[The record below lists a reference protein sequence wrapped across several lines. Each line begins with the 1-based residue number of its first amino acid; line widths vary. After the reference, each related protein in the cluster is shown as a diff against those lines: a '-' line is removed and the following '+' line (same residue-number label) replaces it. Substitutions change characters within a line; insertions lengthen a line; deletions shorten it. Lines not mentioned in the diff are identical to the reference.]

1 MILHSP
7 FAIFAHMKIRN
18 ILVLLLGVGLLAC
31 SRHSEF
37 KQGLAEAEA
46 LMMEHP
52 DSALALLQRTDSAAL
67 AGDRECRALHALLLS
82 QAMDKNYMDVADD
95 SLISLAVQYYENSR
109 DVRHRM
115 LTHYYHGRVLYNAEQ
130 YPRSLIASLQAMQ
143 DAETLDD
150 KFWLAMSAR
159 SISSIYSITH
169 HGPEAIRYAKLA
181 ADNFKASG
189 HHAHHLWAILDVA
202 TSYNNNGDYDSS
214 IVVAQELMDS
224 VIKINNTALQSKC
237 TRIIGSSYFGRD
249 KYAEAIPYYI
259 KLCANSKYAT
269 AEDSAHLA
277 ILYINNRQPQEA
289 QLLLDAITD
298 KEARASQW
306 MLYEIYSQ
314 TGETQKALAALE
326 KEGRMRDEKFSKVI
340 RQNISGTLTDY
351 NQAQELKRKTKLRT
365 MQFVLVALVLVIL
378 TITLATLLYISRQR
392 VKTEQHIIMA
402 RDLYADLEAARKANT
417 ETQSHLRN
425 AMKTRFASLTT
436 LLAAYQGLSTQEATK
451 QKIVAELDK
460 LINEYSITGTRYKEL
475 EAEVNATAGNLM
487 ANLRKDMPRHK
498 EIDYILYLY
507 SALGF
512 TNSVLVMFLQV
523 KDIQV
528 IYNRKKRIRE
538 KLKELPVEL
547 GNYYLSFL
555 N

>member
-1 MILHSP
+1 MEVA
-7 FAIFAHMKIRN
+7 FKRFFAHMKIRN
-18 ILVLLLGVGLLAC
+18 ILFLLLGVGLLAC

-37 KQGLAEAEA
+37 RQGLAEAEA
-46 LMMEHP
+46 LMVEHP
-52 DSALALLQRTDSAAL
+52 DSALALLQRMDSAAL

-82 QAMDKNYMDVADD
+82 QAMDKNYMDTADD

-115 LTHYYHGRVLYNAEQ
+115 LAHYYHGRILYNAEQ
-130 YPRSLIASLQAMQ
+130 YPRSLIATLQAMQ

-150 KFWLAMSAR
+150 KFRLAMSAR
-159 SISSIYSITH
+159 AISDIYNTTYH
-169 HGPEAIRYAKLA
+169 APEAIRYAKLA
-181 ADNFKASG
+181 IDNFKASG
-189 HHAHHLWAILDVA
+189 HHVHHLWAMADIA
-202 TSYNNNGDYDSS
+202 ISYNNNGDYDSS
-214 IVVAQELMDS
+214 MVIARELMDS
-224 VIKINNTALQSKC
+224 AINNNNATLQRMALGL
-237 TRIIGSSYFGRD
+237 IGSSYFGRD

-259 KLCANSKYAT
+259 KLCADSKNAT

-277 ILYINNRQPQEA
+277 ILYINNQQPQEA
-289 QLLLDAITD
+289 QQLLDAIAD

-306 MLYEIYSQ
+306 MLYEIYSK
-314 TGETQKALAALE
+314 TGETE
-326 KEGRMRDEKFSKVI
+326 KELASLRAERKIMNQKFHDIIRM
-340 RQNISGTLTDY
+340 NMTGTLTDY

>member
-1 MILHSP
+1 
-7 FAIFAHMKIRN
+7 MKIRN
-18 ILVLLLGVGLLAC
+18 ILILLLGIGLLAC
-31 SRHSEF
+31 SRHKEL
-37 KQGLAEAEA
+37 KQELAEAEA
-46 LMMEHP
+46 LLVEHP
-52 DSALALLQRTDSAAL
+52 DSAYALLQRIDSAAQ

-82 QAMDKNYMDVADD
+82 QAMDKNYKNTADD
-95 SLISLAVQYYENSR
+95 SLISIAVQYYGNTR

-115 LTHYYHGRVLYNAEQ
+115 LAHYYHGRVLYNAEQ
-130 YPRSLIASLQAMQ
+130 YSRSLIATFQAMQ

-150 KFWLAMSAR
+150 KFWIAMSAR
-159 SISSIYSITH
+159 AISDIYSMTYH
-169 HGPEAIRYAKLA
+169 APEAVRYAKLA

-189 HHAHHLWAILDVA
+189 HHTHHLWAMADIA
-202 TSYNNNGDYDSS
+202 ISYNNNGDYDSS
-214 IVVAQELMDS
+214 MVAAQELMDS
-224 VIKINNTALQSKC
+224 AINNNNATLQHIA
-237 TRIIGSSYFGRD
+237 TGLIGSSYFGRD

-259 KLCANSKYAT
+259 KLCADSKNAT

-277 ILYINNRQPQEA
+277 ILYINNHQPQEA
-289 QLLLDAITD
+289 QKLLDAIAD

-306 MLYEIYSQ
+306 MLYEIYSK
-314 TGETQKALAALE
+314 TGETEKALTALAAE
-326 KEGRMRDEKFSKVI
+326 RKETAIIFHDVI
-340 RQNISGTLTDY
+340 RQNITGTLTDY
-351 NQAQELKRKTKLRT
+351 NQAQEQKRKTKLRT
-365 MQFVLVALVLVIL
+365 MQFAIVALVLIIL
-378 TITLATLLYISRQR
+378 IITLATSLYISRLR
-392 VKTEQHIIMA
+392 VKREQYITMA
-402 RDLYADLEAARKANT
+402 RDLYADLEAAKKTNT
-417 ETQSHLRN
+417 ETQNHLRN
-425 AMKTRFASLTT
+425 SMKTRFASLTT

-460 LINEYSITGTRYKEL
+460 LISEYSITGTRYKEL

-487 ANLRKDMPRHK
+487 ANLRRDMPKHK

-512 TNSVLVMFLQV
+512 TNPVLVMFLQV